1 MKFAKNICIGLI
13 LLSGFGAC
21 QNEDLPAAPGEG
33 EGRLVVGNV
42 IIDVSTNDGVAITRT
57 VDGTFTAPDASEL
70 TYILANNTTGTV
82 EYEQKKVP
90 ADMLLAIGNYTLKA
104 VYGENRMGTVPY
116 LYKSTTFD
124 IEKGEIT
131 NLADFTVGL
140 ACAIIRPV
148 ISPELEAQ
156 YPSGLTF
163 SLSDGTTVLSDIVNG
178 TDYFVPSA
186 QNYTLTCTGTNLI
199 GKENSFSTSVNS
211 AEAKTRYNLNCNPD
225 FPVFQLPEQAEAN
238 AWAKRIYITPMTEND
253 ITDAKGADK
262 KVLLENM
269 VYEVS
274 ADGSDWT
281 AAIKQNDGRWI
292 ASNLSPETNYNI
304 RARLNGTGI
313 TSNTIATLTTE
324 ATAQVPNGDFEE
336 LEQTISVQSMKQGG
350 NFRSG
355 AIDYQNTCD
364 FVIKEPQKWASV
376 NAKTCNLS
384 ATTQMSW
391 YVTPST
397 YNNTLSWTSHYGIVG
412 EKGTPDIYKN
422 IPAQNGNNAMIVRN
436 IAWDT
441 NGSTPAKTGSFL
453 NTTYYNTNVP
463 SIANRSA
470 GKLFLGSYTY
480 SNGTENYNEGIEFTS
495 RPFTLKGYYKYANDS
510 QDDNEKGM
518 VIVTLLNGEAV
529 IGEGKI
535 ELSAQSDYAEFSI
548 PIAYTNNVK
557 VTKLKIMITSS
568 NHASYIQ
575 SEESANIKTTI
586 YNGQKEA
593 ISRGAV
599 LTIDNLT
606 FEY

>member
-1 MKFAKNICIGLI
+1 M
-13 LLSGFGAC
+13 
-21 QNEDLPAAPGEG
+21 
-33 EGRLVVGNV
+33 
-42 IIDVSTNDGVAITRT
+42 
-57 VDGTFTAPDASEL
+57 
-70 TYILANNTTGTV
+70 
-82 EYEQKKVP
+82 
-90 ADMLLAIGNYTLKA
+90 
-104 VYGENRMGTVPY
+104 
-116 LYKSTTFD
+116 
-124 IEKGEIT
+124 
-131 NLADFTVGL
+131 
-140 ACAIIRPV
+140 
-148 ISPELEAQ
+148 
-156 YPSGLTF
+156 
-163 SLSDGTTVLSDIVNG
+163 
-178 TDYFVPSA
+178 
-186 QNYTLTCTGTNLI
+186 
-199 GKENSFSTSVNS
+199 
-211 AEAKTRYNLNCNPD
+211 
-225 FPVFQLPEQAEAN
+225 
-238 AWAKRIYITPMTEND
+238 
-253 ITDAKGADK
+253 
-262 KVLLENM
+262 
-269 VYEVS
+269 
-274 ADGSDWT
+274 
-281 AAIKQNDGRWI
+281 
-292 ASNLSPETNYNI
+292 SPETNYNI

-441 NGSTPAKTGSFL
+441 NGSTPAKTGSFF